1 MGLATKVSYAA
12 VADMERR
19 IEQYFAA
26 RANSTTEIYSPKKG
40 EVVEVCEQA
49 PLHLTGL
56 CDYLEISAEQESP
69 ETALSED
76 LKKVLVEFVTK

>member
-26 RANSTTEIYSPKKG
+26 RANEPKMRPINLMW
-40 EVVEVCEQA
+40 Q
-49 PLHLTGL
+49 P
-56 CDYLEISAEQESP
+56 
-69 ETALSED
+69 
-76 LKKVLVEFVTK
+76 